1 MGAMVGCPDGM
12 VQVKMGAA
20 AAFAQTLRRYTSLN
34 HLAQAARAV
43 LINPTQLGQ
52 MMSDLNRVDFRN
64 VQEQAAWVCECD
76 PVLVQR
82 LELEFKEAL
91 QQGHTLE
98 QWAAW
103 LRQVA
108 QNALRN
114 VRIDAAGKAEF
125 ATAARQF
132 LLKWSL
138 YSSMVIRDLTLRSAA
153 SFGSF
158 HLIRLLYDEY
168 MFYIVERRVAE
179 VMETTPIAV
188 MMGQLSSLS
197 STNDAATAAAT
208 AQARAAASPSSATSS
223 TTTATLTSSAGK
235 TTTVLQHSPTHEII
249 ATDAAAIPG
258 SLIASRHI
266 LVSRRS
272 HRAVSH
278 LQSIPRFIH
287 DIFVFLPYSRIAA
300 STMRYQQTW
309 I

>member
-188 MMGQLSSLS
+188 MMGQLSSLTG
-197 STNDAATAAAT
+197 TNDAAAAT
-208 AQARAAASPSSATSS
+208 AQATAATSPSSS
-223 TTTATLTSSAGK
+223 TTTTTLTSSAGK
-235 TTTVLQHSPTHEII
+235 TTTVLQHSPTHEIVV
-249 ATDAAAIPG
+249 TDAAAIPG
-258 SLIASRHI
+258 SLIESRHI

-272 HRAVSH
+272 RRAVSH

-287 DIFVFLPYSRIAA
+287 EIFVFLPYSRIAA
-300 STMRYQQTW
+300 STMRYQRTW